1 MAERTA
7 KLARMGNPL
16 VGLQR
21 SCCEANFQV
30 MPELKSGFLEVPYT
44 RAGRSVR
51 HIGRRNA
58 IQITSWVPL
67 KIQSSPKYKAREKF
81 RSAA

>member
-30 MPELKSGFLEVPYT
+30 MPELKSGFLEVP
-44 RAGRSVR
+44 S
-51 HIGRRNA
+51 
-58 IQITSWVPL
+58 
-67 KIQSSPKYKAREKF
+67 
-81 RSAA
+81 